1 MDAHEIQEQLQDNQ
15 EATLRIEE
23 RVTQLENKEIKFPE
37 IKDYEERFNEIKKLI
52 EKQSEHD
59 KTLPLWEKIKEQAQ
73 DITGLVSSIRELT
86 ISQDNMVRELP
97 KEIRVKVQHR
107 FENKTKGFIIGGI
120 VLLIVT
126 ALSTGIALHLWSE
139 NGRMRENDVKFR
151 MVRQTNP
158 DVAYTID
165 TLYYRNPEE
174 MEAKT
179 KQMEAGQLAIA
190 QAEAAAKEKEGQAKE
205 AKQKLKKLKKK

>member
-1 MDAHEIQEQLQDNQ
+1 MNTQEIQEQLQDNQ

-37 IKDYEERFNEIKKLI
+37 IKDYDGKLDELKTLV
-52 EKQSEHD
+52 EKQGEQD
-59 KTLPLWEKIKEQAQ
+59 KTLLLRETIKEQAQ
-73 DITGLVSSIRELT
+73 SSAGLVSAIERL
-86 ISQDNMVRELP
+86 IQSQDNMVRELP
-97 KEIRVKVQHR
+97 KEIRTKVLHR
-107 FENKTKGFIIGGI
+107 FEDKTKGFITSGI

-158 DVAYTID
+158 DVAYTTD

-190 QAEAAAKEKEGQAKE
+190 QAEAAAKEKGGQAKE

>member
-1 MDAHEIQEQLQDNQ
+1 MNTQEIQEQLQDNQ

-37 IKDYEERFNEIKKLI
+37 IKDYDRKLDELKTLI
-52 EKQSEHD
+52 GKQGEQD
-59 KTLPLWEKIKEQAQ
+59 KTLPLRETIKEQAGE
-73 DITGLVSSIRELT
+73 IARLVSTTREL
-86 ISQDNMVRELP
+86 IQSHDNIVQELP
-97 KEIRVKVQHR
+97 KEIRTTVLHR
-107 FENKTKGFIIGGI
+107 FEDKTKGFIIGGI
-120 VLLIVT
+120 VLLIVA